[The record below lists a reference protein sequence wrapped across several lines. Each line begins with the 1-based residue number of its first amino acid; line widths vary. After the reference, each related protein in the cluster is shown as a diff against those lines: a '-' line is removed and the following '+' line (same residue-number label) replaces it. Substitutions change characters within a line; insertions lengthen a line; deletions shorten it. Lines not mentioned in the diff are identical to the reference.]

1 MKTTIVFKMEIEVYD
16 VDAFVQAARERAL
29 KDGAATS
36 MREARRQYTRNN
48 LTECAVMLLDPGES
62 PPGCEIEHSEAEVIR

>member
-16 VDAFVQAARERAL
+16 VDAFVQAARERAV
-29 KDGAATS
+29 KDRAVSSLQQAK
-36 MREARRQYTRNN
+36 REYTRNK
-48 LTECAVMLLDPGES
+48 LTDCAVMLLDPGEG